1 MTTSPRYTQSPAPGS
16 SVARA
21 WTPVRGSGDTE
32 ADLRERLLPSWPPVA
47 AWMWLLPL
55 LPVLLGG
62 FMRFYQLA
70 RPQEIAFD
78 ETYYVKDGWAL
89 ATSGYEQEWPDD
101 ADDSFALGVVP
112 TPDGKASF
120 VVHPPVGKWL
130 IGWGMLL
137 FGPGDAFGWR
147 FFPAVFGTAMIALVV
162 VAALLMFRSPV
173 VAAVAGTLLAVDGLH
188 LTHSR
193 LALLDIFL
201 AFFVL
206 LAFVFLLLDRI
217 DGRRR
222 LIRKFQ
228 RSSPSGASDT
238 IDGRSH
244 GFGAWLGVR
253 WWRIAAGISCGLA
266 VGVKWNALYYVAALG
281 VITVLWDLG
290 ARRAAGIRLWL
301 PGGVVLDGL
310 FAFVSMIPVALL
322 TYLSTWLGWLRTS
335 GGYDRNWAVEHPGE
349 GAQWLPE
356 SLRSLWE
363 YHKAAYE
370 FHIGLDSGHTYMAGP
385 AQWPILGRPTSYFYE
400 SLERGQRGCEA
411 AACSQAILNL
421 GNPVIWWS
429 FMPVAAAVL
438 ILVLVSRKWRFDW
451 RVLSPLALIAVG
463 WLPWFAYPERTQ
475 FYFYALPYLPFMVL
489 VLAGG
494 LSVILPDRGSP
505 RLYRILSWSVVGTWL
520 VLVLAVAAYFW
531 PIWTAQVIPYE
542 AWHQRMWFPNW
553 I

>member
-222 LIRKFQ
+222 LIRKLQ

-335 GGYDRNWAVEHPGE
+335 GGYDRNWAAEHPGE

-400 SLERGQRGCEA
+400 SLERGQHGCEA

-429 FMPVAAAVL
+429 FMPAAAAVL